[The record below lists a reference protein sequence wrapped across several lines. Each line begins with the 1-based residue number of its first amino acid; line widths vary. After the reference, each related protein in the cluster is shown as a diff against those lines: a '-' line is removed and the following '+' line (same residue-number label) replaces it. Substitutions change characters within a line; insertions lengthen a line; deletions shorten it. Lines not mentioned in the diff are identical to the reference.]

1 MRNGLKIYLNFP
13 LLFFFFF
20 SFITNATNVTVQA
33 RAQQSTHPECTGP
46 NRRKVMCRIVY
57 RYVHGGISWHLVT
70 VVSADS
76 FPAITIIMENNNN
89 KRIGKYHGYQATV
102 L

>member
-1 MRNGLKIYLNFP
+1 MGVIRL
-13 LLFFFFF
+13 
-20 SFITNATNVTVQA
+20 
-33 RAQQSTHPECTGP
+33 H
-46 NRRKVMCRIVY
+46 RI
-57 RYVHGGISWHLVT
+57 HGSISWHLVT